1 MKEAAAAGLE
11 RAAAVIGSAG
21 SLVATGHVNPDGDAL
36 GSALALTLAARRAG
50 LEAQA
55 AFGGGFVLPG
65 FYGFLDLSPLT
76 EPGEVMDSPDALVV
90 FDVADLERIGEMSQV
105 AERAATVVVIDHHL
119 GEAEF
124 GEVRVVDPSA
134 AAAAELCRRLLEA
147 LGWEITPPIADA
159 LLLGVITDT
168 GRFQYS
174 NTTAATL
181 AGAAG
186 LVELGARPEVI
197 CQAVYQSAPFSFLGL
212 AGEVLSRAVL
222 EEEFSL
228 VWSFYTQDDLRRRG
242 LAVEEA
248 DGLIDDIRAAREAEV
263 ALLVKER
270 PDGKWGASLRSRG
283 RVDVAAIAR
292 GMGGGG
298 HARAAG
304 FHCQGGMEE
313 VVSYVRRSLAG
324 DG

>member
-1 MKEAAAAGLE
+1 MNEATAAGLKK
-11 RAAAVIGSAG
+11 AAEVIGSAG
-21 SLVATGHVNPDGDAL
+21 SLVATGHVNPDGDSL
-36 GSALALTLAARRAG
+36 GSALALALAARRAG

-65 FYGFLDLSPLT
+65 FYDFLDLSPLA
-76 EPGEVMDSPDALVV
+76 EPGEIMDSPEALVV

-105 AERAATVVVIDHHL
+105 AERAAAVVVIDHHQ
-119 GEAEF
+119 GEAGF
-124 GEVRVVDPSA
+124 GEVRVMDPQA
-134 AAAAELCRRLLEA
+134 AAAAELCRRLLEH
-147 LGWEITPPIADA
+147 LGWEITPPVADA
-159 LLLGVITDT
+159 LLLGIITDT

-181 AGAAG
+181 AGAAE
-186 LVELGARPEVI
+186 LVEMGARPEVI

-222 EEEFSL
+222 EAEFSL
-228 VWSFYTQDDLRRRG
+228 VWSFYTQDDLLRRG
-242 LAVEEA
+242 LGVEEA
-248 DGLIDDIRAAREAEV
+248 DGLIDEIRAAREAEV

-283 RVDVAAIAR
+283 AVDVAAIAR
-292 GMGGGG
+292 GLGGGG

-304 FHCQGGMEE
+304 FHLEGGMGE
-313 VVSYVRRSLAG
+313 VVSHVRRSLAG
-324 DG
+324 GG